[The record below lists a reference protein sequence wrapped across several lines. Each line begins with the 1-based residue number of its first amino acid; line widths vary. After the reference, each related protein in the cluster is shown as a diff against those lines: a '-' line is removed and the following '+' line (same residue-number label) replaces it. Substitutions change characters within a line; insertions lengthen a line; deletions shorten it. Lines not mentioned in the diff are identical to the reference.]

1 MSKTPFFYI
10 SLKTDVEICRAAA
23 PLDSKAAWEIE
34 SLLVKIFE
42 YGDYSFRSA
51 LSGRCHRLNCNFF
64 LAKCQGKLIGAA
76 GCLLSHRNAAVSIL
90 GPVGVDMEYRGQG
103 IGTKLIGCVIG
114 FLKKRNCKAVYL
126 GISNGNPTASL
137 YKKLGFKKYQ
147 GIVMR
152 RLLCSEKEFKED
164 FVKCSDTK
172 IRRADWGDFP
182 AIGAL
187 MSLPC
192 SIYTFDFRQ
201 SIFSSRYVE
210 PDKFL
215 SVFPEMMKAFQKY
228 GGFANVL
235 VLPGSKTIVG
245 IAQVGRLPGQVHRH
259 IAALDFYVHDNFIE
273 QAERLVRTTIRG
285 SASLSVDRINCYCL
299 ACDDIKRNILE
310 TIDAEQIA
318 VLPENACINKNLV
331 DVLVYQIWSRYAAY

>member
-1 MSKTPFFYI
+1 MSKIKMTN
-10 SLKTDVEICRAAA
+10 VEICRAAA

-42 YGDYSFRSA
+42 YGDYSFRSV
-51 LSGRCHRLNCNFF
+51 LLDRYHRLNCIFF
-64 LAKCQGKLIGAA
+64 LAKYQDRLIGAA
-76 GCLLSHRNAAVSIL
+76 GCLLSRRNAAVSIL

-103 IGTKLIGCVIG
+103 IGTKLIGCVID

-126 GISNGNPTASL
+126 GISDGNPVAGL

-152 RLLCSEKEFKED
+152 LLLCSEKEFKED
-164 FVKCSDTK
+164 YVKCSDTK
-172 IRRADWGDFP
+172 ICMADWGDFP
-182 AIGAL
+182 ATAAL

-210 PDKFL
+210 PDRFL
-215 SVFPEMMKAFQKY
+215 SVFPEMMKVFQKY

-235 VLPGSKTIVG
+235 ITPVSKTIVG
-245 IAQVGRLPGQVHRH
+245 IAQIGRFPGQVQRH

-273 QAERLVRTTIRG
+273 QAEHLVRTTIMD
-285 SASLSVDRINCYCL
+285 SVFDRINCYCL

-310 TIDAEQIA
+310 AIGAEQIA
-318 VLPENACINKNLV
+318 VLPENACINKNLA
-331 DVLVYQIWSRYAAY
+331 DVLVYQIRSRYAAY

>member
-1 MSKTPFFYI
+1 MTN
-10 SLKTDVEICRAAA
+10 VEICRAAT
-23 PLDSKAAWEIE
+23 PLDSKTAWEIE

-51 LSGRCHRLNCNFF
+51 LSGRYHRLNCIFF

-76 GCLLSHRNAAVSIL
+76 GCLLSHRDAAVSIL

-103 IGTKLIGCVIG
+103 IGTKLIGCVID

-126 GISNGNPTASL
+126 GISDGNPAAGL
-137 YKKLGFKKYQ
+137 YKKLGFEKYS

-152 RLLCSEKEFKED
+152 RLFCSEKEFNKD
-164 FVKCSDTK
+164 YIKCSDTK
-172 IRRADWGDFP
+172 IRMADWGDFP
-182 AIGAL
+182 AAGAL

-192 SIYTFDFRQ
+192 SIYTYDFRQ

-235 VLPGSKTIVG
+235 IAPGSKTVVG
-245 IAQVGRLPGQVHRH
+245 IAQIGRLPGQVQRH
-259 IAALDFYVHDNFIE
+259 IAALDFYMHDNFIE
-273 QAERLVRTTIRG
+273 QAERLIRTTIRG
-285 SASLSVDRINCYCL
+285 STSLSVDRINCYCL

-310 TIDAEQIA
+310 TLEAEQIA
-318 VLPENACINKNLV
+318 VLPENACINKNLT
-331 DVLVYQIWSRYAAY
+331 DVLVYQIRSRHAAY